1 MAIRAF
7 HAEVRRSI
15 VQSLGRFLAI
25 AVIVALGAGFFAGLR
40 MTSVDMHLSADTFYD
55 ETNFSDI
62 RVASTLGVDE
72 EELQMLAAT
81 EGVEAV
87 QPQREADSYAE
98 ANGARYVVR
107 FEDIQGDGSGM
118 AGPSPSSINRPQ
130 LVEGAWPTNAD
141 ECVVSA
147 DAVLDVPLEVGGTL
161 TLQAAP
167 DNSSS
172 SDTLASK
179 EFVIVGKVRSP
190 YYVST
195 TSFGTT
201 ELGDGRVDTYA
212 FVAQDAFDESQPYTG
227 AYLTVAGARDL
238 LYPSDAYDAVVDP
251 VVARLEDAADD
262 FKESRLSAV
271 KGKAQREL
279 DDKRADFERE
289 KADAEDKLDD
299 ARQKLEAAKRQL
311 DSSKAQLDASAEQL
325 SQSRAQL
332 ASAKAQLDA
341 NAADIAQARTQ
352 VAAGRNQLDEA
363 RAKLDALVAAGMAT
377 HEQLASQY
385 AELDAQAAQLDAAQ
399 QRIAEYD
406 KAYAA
411 YEEGTA
417 KLEAGQRRYDEGI
430 AQYEAGLESYEQ
442 GRAEYEANLSKAQSE
457 FADAAR
463 KLDDAQADIDA
474 IESPSWYVLDR
485 SKNVGAQ
492 SHISDAERIERIAQV
507 FPLIFFLVAALV
519 ALTTMT
525 RMVEEER
532 VLIGTHKAL
541 GYRNATIISKYFVY
555 AFVASAAGAV
565 VGIGVFSQLLPS
577 LIIRAYGTIYA
588 IPVVVTPLDIPIA
601 LASFGLGVGITVG
614 TTWLAAA
621 ATLRESPAALMLP
634 RAPKPGKR
642 ILLER
647 IGPLWRRLSFTGKVT
662 ARNLFRYK
670 RRFFM
675 AVIGI
680 AGCTALLLTGL
691 GLHDGINDILG
702 KQFGELL
709 HYNMTVQVDKDQTN
723 AESDATL
730 ETIGQSPLVERM
742 TAVQME
748 PAIVR
753 SANSDKDER
762 ATTVVPQDAAEL
774 PEYVTLRTRQGHEP
788 LYLGDE
794 GAFVS
799 EKLASQLGVGVGDT
813 IEVFE
818 QNSVGDATGE
828 GHPVKVAGVAEY
840 YTGQYVYLT
849 PGCYETA
856 YGEAPVFTSYLA
868 AAPGTLEQRTGLQNQ
883 LLDIGH
889 VQVVSYYDEVVGT
902 YQKMLETVD
911 SVVWILVVAAAALA
925 FVVLY
930 NLTNIN
936 ITERIREIAT
946 LKVLG
951 FTPAEVSAYIF
962 RETFLLTLFGALLGC
977 VLGVGMESF
986 VITTAEVDQMM
997 FGREIHL
1004 LSFAI
1009 AFVLTLAF
1017 SLLVMLFMKR
1027 KLDRVDMVES
1037 LKSVE

>member
-1 MAIRAF
+1 MASRAF
-7 HAEVRRSI
+7 HTEVRRSI
-15 VQSLGRFLAI
+15 AQSLGRFLAI

-40 MTSVDMHLSADTFYD
+40 MTPVDMHLSADEFYD
-55 ETNFSDI
+55 EANFSDI
-62 RVASTLGVDE
+62 RVASSLGIDDE
-72 EELQMLAAT
+72 EIRMLEST
-81 EGVEAV
+81 QGVEDV

-107 FEDIQGDGSGM
+107 FEGIEGGGSGD
-118 AGPSPSSINRPQ
+118 AAVLPSSINRPQ
-130 LVEGAWPTNAD
+130 LVEGAWPSNAR

-147 DAVLDVPLEVGGTL
+147 DAVLDAPLELGDML
-161 TLQAAP
+161 ALQTAP
-167 DNSSS
+167 DSSS
-172 SDTLASK
+172 EALTSR

-195 TSFGTT
+195 TNFGTT

-212 FVAQDAFDESQPYTG
+212 FVEQDAFDETQPYTG
-227 AYLTVAGARDL
+227 AYLTVTGARDL

-251 VVARLEDAADD
+251 VMARLEDAADD
-262 FKESRLSAV
+262 FNESRLSAV
-271 KGKAQREL
+271 KAKAQREL

-289 KADAEDKLDD
+289 KADVEDRLDA
-299 ARQKLEAAKRQL
+299 ARGKLETAKEQL
-311 DSSKAQLDASAEQL
+311 DSSKAQLDASAAQL
-325 SQSRAQL
+325 SQSRSQL
-332 ASAKAQLDA
+332 DAAKAQLDA

-352 VAAGRNQLDEA
+352 VAAGESQVDEA
-363 RAKLDALVAAGMAT
+363 RAKLDALVAAGLAT
-377 HEQLASQY
+377 HEQLAAQY
-385 AELDAQAAQLDAAQ
+385 DALDAQSSQLDAVKR
-399 QRIAEYD
+399 RIAAYD
-406 KAYAA
+406 DAYAA
-411 YEEGTA
+411 YEAGTA
-417 KLEAGQRRYDEGI
+417 KLEAGQRRYDEG
-430 AQYEAGLESYEQ
+430 AARYEAGLESYEQ
-442 GRAEYEANLSKAQSE
+442 GRAEYETNRAKANSE

-474 IESPSWYVLDR
+474 IENPSWYVLDR

-492 SHISDAERIERIAQV
+492 SHISDADRIDRIAQV

-555 AFVASAAGAV
+555 AFVASAVGAV

-588 IPVVVTPLDIPIA
+588 IPVVATPLDVPIA

-614 TTWLAAA
+614 ATWFAAA
-621 ATLRESPAALMLP
+621 ATLRETPAALMLP

-675 AVIGI
+675 ALIGI

-709 HYNMTVQVDKDQTN
+709 HYNMTVQVDTEQTD
-723 AESDATL
+723 AERTATL
-730 ETIGQSPLVERM
+730 ETIDQSPLVERM

-748 PAIVR
+748 PVIVR
-753 SANSDKDER
+753 SANSDNDER
-762 ATTVVPQDAAEL
+762 ATTVVPQDAAAL
-774 PEYVTLRTRQGHEP
+774 PEYVTLRTRLGHEP
-788 LYLGDE
+788 LDLTDE
-794 GAFVS
+794 GAVVS
-799 EKLASQLGVGVGDT
+799 EKLAIQLGVGVGDT
-813 IEVFE
+813 IETYE

-828 GHPVKVAGVAEY
+828 GHAVKVVGIAEY

-849 PGCYETA
+849 PACYEAA
-856 YGEAPVFTSYLA
+856 YGEAPAFTSYLA
-868 AAPGTLEQRTGLQNQ
+868 AAPGTPEERTALQNQ

-889 VQVVSYYDEVVGT
+889 VQVVSYYDEVVDT
-902 YQKMLETVD
+902 YQKMLQTVD

-951 FTPAEVSAYIF
+951 FTPSEVNAYIF
-962 RETFLLTLFGALLGC
+962 RETLLLTLFGALFGC
-977 VLGVGMESF
+977 VLGIGMESF

-1004 LSFAI
+1004 ASFAI

-1027 KLDRVDMVES
+1027 KLSRVDMVES

>member
-1 MAIRAF
+1 
-7 HAEVRRSI
+7 
-15 VQSLGRFLAI
+15 
-25 AVIVALGAGFFAGLR
+25 
-40 MTSVDMHLSADTFYD
+40 
-55 ETNFSDI
+55 
-62 RVASTLGVDE
+62 
-72 EELQMLAAT
+72 
-81 EGVEAV
+81 
-87 QPQREADSYAE
+87 
-98 ANGARYVVR
+98 
-107 FEDIQGDGSGM
+107 
-118 AGPSPSSINRPQ
+118 
-130 LVEGAWPTNAD
+130 
-141 ECVVSA
+141 
-147 DAVLDVPLEVGGTL
+147 
-161 TLQAAP
+161 
-167 DNSSS
+167 
-172 SDTLASK
+172 
-179 EFVIVGKVRSP
+179 
-190 YYVST
+190 
-195 TSFGTT
+195 
-201 ELGDGRVDTYA
+201 
-212 FVAQDAFDESQPYTG
+212 
-227 AYLTVAGARDL
+227 
-238 LYPSDAYDAVVDP
+238 
-251 VVARLEDAADD
+251 
-262 FKESRLSAV
+262 
-271 KGKAQREL
+271 
-279 DDKRADFERE
+279 
-289 KADAEDKLDD
+289 
-299 ARQKLEAAKRQL
+299 
-311 DSSKAQLDASAEQL
+311 
-325 SQSRAQL
+325 
-332 ASAKAQLDA
+332 
-341 NAADIAQARTQ
+341 
-352 VAAGRNQLDEA
+352 
-363 RAKLDALVAAGMAT
+363 
-377 HEQLASQY
+377 
-385 AELDAQAAQLDAAQ
+385 
-399 QRIAEYD
+399 
-406 KAYAA
+406 
-411 YEEGTA
+411 
-417 KLEAGQRRYDEGI
+417 
-430 AQYEAGLESYEQ
+430 
-442 GRAEYEANLSKAQSE
+442 
-457 FADAAR
+457 
-463 KLDDAQADIDA
+463 
-474 IESPSWYVLDR
+474 
-485 SKNVGAQ
+485 
-492 SHISDAERIERIAQV
+492 
-507 FPLIFFLVAALV
+507 
-519 ALTTMT
+519 MT

-532 VLIGTHKAL
+532 VPIGTHKAL

-723 AESDATL
+723 AEGEATL

-788 LYLGDE
+788 LCLGDE
-794 GAFVS
+794 GAIVS

-813 IEVFE
+813 IEVFG

-849 PGCYETA
+849 PGCYEAA

-911 SVVWILVVAAAALA
+911 SVVWTLGRGGGCARLCRAVQPDQHQHHRAHTRDRDAQGARLHARRGECLHLQGDVSAHAVRRASRLRARRGHGELRHHDGRSRPDDVRSRDPSLELCHRVRLDACVLVARHAVHEAQARPSRHGGKPQ
-925 FVVLY
+925 VRRV
-930 NLTNIN
+930 IN
-936 ITERIREIAT
+936 MQSTERPEAQCLRVALHYLT
-946 LKVLG
+946 ANNG
-951 FTPAEVSAYIF
+951 
-962 RETFLLTLFGALLGC
+962 RTFA
-977 VLGVGMESF
+977 
-986 VITTAEVDQMM
+986 
-997 FGREIHL
+997 
-1004 LSFAI
+1004 
-1009 AFVLTLAF
+1009 
-1017 SLLVMLFMKR
+1017 
-1027 KLDRVDMVES
+1027 
-1037 LKSVE
+1037 

>member
-1 MAIRAF
+1 MASRAF

-55 ETNFSDI
+55 EANFSDI
-62 RVASTLGVDE
+62 RVASTLGLDDE
-72 EELQMLAAT
+72 ELRMLEFT

-107 FEDIQGDGSGM
+107 FEDIHGDGSGG
-118 AGPSPSSINRPQ
+118 AGPSASSINRPQ
-130 LVEGAWPTNAD
+130 LVEGAWPSNAG

-147 DAVLDVPLEVGGTL
+147 DAVLDVPLEVGDTL

-167 DNSSS
+167 DSSS
-172 SDTLASK
+172 SDALTSK
-179 EFVIVGKVRSP
+179 EFVIVGKVRSA

-212 FVAQDAFDESQPYTG
+212 FVARDAFDESQPYAG
-227 AYLTVAGARDL
+227 AYLTVTGARGL
-238 LYPSDAYDAVVDP
+238 LYPSIAYDAAVDP

-262 FKESRLSAV
+262 FNESRLSAV
-271 KGKAQREL
+271 KDKAQEEL

-299 ARQKLEAAKRQL
+299 ARQKLEAAKGQL
-311 DSSKAQLDASAEQL
+311 DRSKAQLDASAGQL
-325 SQSRAQL
+325 SQSRSQL
-332 ASAKAQLDA
+332 ESAKAQLDA

-352 VAAGRNQLDEA
+352 VAEGRAQLDEA
-363 RAKLDALVAAGMAT
+363 RAKLDALVVAGMAT

-385 AELDAQAAQLDAAQ
+385 AALDAQASQLDAAQ

-406 KAYAA
+406 DAYAA
-411 YEEGTA
+411 YEAGAA
-417 KLEAGQRRYDEGI
+417 KLEAGQRRYDEGV
-430 AQYEAGLESYEQ
+430 AQYEAGLECYEQ
-442 GRAEYEANLSKAQSE
+442 GRAEYETNRAKANSE

-474 IESPSWYVLDR
+474 IENPSWYVLDR

-588 IPVVVTPLDIPIA
+588 IPVVDTPLDIPIA

-614 TTWLAAA
+614 ATWLAAA
-621 ATLRESPAALMLP
+621 ATLRESPAALLLP

-642 ILLER
+642 ILLEH

-675 AVIGI
+675 ALIGI

-691 GLHDGINDILG
+691 GLHDGINDILD

-709 HYNMTVQVDKDQTN
+709 HYNMTVQVDKDQTD
-723 AESDATL
+723 AERDATL
-730 ETIGQSPLVERM
+730 EAIDQSPLVERM

-762 ATTVVPQDAAEL
+762 ATTVVPQDAAAL
-774 PEYVTLRTRQGHEP
+774 PEYVTLRTRLGHEP
-788 LYLGDE
+788 LDLTDE
-794 GAFVS
+794 GAIVS
-799 EKLASQLGVGVGDT
+799 EKLAAQLGVGVGDT
-813 IEVFE
+813 IETYE

-828 GHPVKVAGVAEY
+828 GHPVKVAGIAEY

-849 PGCYETA
+849 PACYEAA
-856 YGEAPVFTSYLA
+856 YGEAPAFTSYLA
-868 AAPGTLEQRTGLQNQ
+868 AAPGTLEERTALQNQ

-902 YQKMLETVD
+902 YQKMLKTVD

-951 FTPAEVSAYIF
+951 FTPAEVNAYIF